1 MTVSVSVLAPGLAEG
16 FTGYAPDAFT
26 KAPALSRFLSRSRRR
41 AFAAR
46 SPEEAA
52 LSLFGQRARQSAL
65 PVAPY
70 SYLADT
76 GRMPEHYCLRADPV
90 HLQVDS
96 GGLILFDAA
105 TFTLRQEESRALSD
119 SIGHWLSQDGWQLNA
134 SHPRR
139 WYLCGGN
146 SQQLATQPLSL
157 VRGKSVGGLLPQGQD
172 ASQWLARCNE
182 IQMLMTSHPVNQQRA
197 ARGLPQVNSLWIWG
211 GGVLAERSAC
221 RYSKVFAN
229 DALVRGLCLHDA
241 TPCEPEPQH
250 AQALLQH
257 LEKSERALLVLD
269 GCSAVAAYQDFPR
282 WNEAVEGYEQQW
294 FAPLLKALLTGR
306 LQSLE
311 LLPLNGYRYRMV
323 FHQAWHFWKRSRS
336 YQDILACENTA

>member
-1 MTVSVSVLAPGLAEG
+1 
-16 FTGYAPDAFT
+16 
-26 KAPALSRFLSRSRRR
+26 
-41 AFAAR
+41 
-46 SPEEAA
+46 
-52 LSLFGQRARQSAL
+52 
-65 PVAPY
+65 
-70 SYLADT
+70 
-76 GRMPEHYCLRADPV
+76 
-90 HLQVDS
+90 
-96 GGLILFDAA
+96 
-105 TFTLRQEESRALSD
+105 
-119 SIGHWLSQDGWQLNA
+119 
-134 SHPRR
+134 
-139 WYLCGGN
+139 
-146 SQQLATQPLSL
+146 
-157 VRGKSVGGLLPQGQD
+157 
-172 ASQWLARCNE
+172 
-182 IQMLMTSHPVNQQRA
+182 
-197 ARGLPQVNSLWIWG
+197 LPQVNSLWIWG

-294 FAPLLKALLTGR
+294 FVPLLKALLTGR

-323 FHQAWHFWKRSRS
+323 FHQAWHLWKRSRS